1 MDEINE
7 LLESLFSEPTEIVIL
22 DCPPGLEGAEIEYS
36 DLDLLVSGVVK
47 NGKLISDDADIPEGA
62 TIAWGKGTW
71 VIRW

>member
-47 NGKLISDDADIPEGA
+47 NGKLISDNADIPEGV